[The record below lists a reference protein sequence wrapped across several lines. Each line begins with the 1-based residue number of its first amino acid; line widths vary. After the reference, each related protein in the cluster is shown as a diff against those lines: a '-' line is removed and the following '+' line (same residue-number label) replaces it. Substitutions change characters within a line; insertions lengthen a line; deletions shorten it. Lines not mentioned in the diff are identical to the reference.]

1 MGDYSMKKYALL
13 SLVFAIFL
21 VGFDPE
27 NLVRF
32 TVINQSEVKI
42 GIRLINKEKDLN
54 YYLTV
59 EKGDKEDP
67 EEKEFTIVPAIYDMQ
82 VFYTENYDPVYGY
95 PECQGTVLPG
105 KLIAV
110 RNLRLTFSKCLF
122 MPAGIGTEPTMM
134 KFWLWKPWKFKYII
148 IK

>member
-1 MGDYSMKKYALL
+1 MKKFALL
-13 SLVFAIFL
+13 SLMFAIFL
-21 VGFDPE
+21 VGFQPE

-42 GIRLINKEKDLN
+42 GIRLINEEKDLN

-59 EKGDKEDP
+59 EEGDKEDP

-95 PECQGTVLPG
+95 PECQGAVLPG
-105 KLIAV
+105 KLIAT
-110 RNLRLTFSKCLF
+110 RNIQLTFTKCLF
-122 MPAGIGTEPTMM
+122 MPSGKGEPTMM

-148 IK
+148 IR